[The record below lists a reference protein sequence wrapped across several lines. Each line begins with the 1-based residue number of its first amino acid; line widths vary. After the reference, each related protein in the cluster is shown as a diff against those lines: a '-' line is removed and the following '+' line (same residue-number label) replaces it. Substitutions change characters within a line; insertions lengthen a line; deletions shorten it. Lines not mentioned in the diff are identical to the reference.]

1 MHFEHVFDVHVRQ
14 AAEQDVTQA
23 ELLKVYPVAQTV
35 QEVSDEQVVHPDE
48 QGEHPPDEL
57 I

>member
-1 MHFEHVFDVHVRQ
+1 LHFEHVLDVHVIQ
-14 AAEQDVTQA
+14 AAEQEVTQA

-35 QEVSDEQVVHPDE
+35 QAVSDVQVVHPDE